1 LKKLLF
7 LFLALSFCNCKAQ
20 TPIIDLYGPDTYGDI
35 QNAYY
40 KDINNFQDQFVGT
53 WIYTNGNTTL
63 KVVFV
68 KKLMFYKAL
77 SKRKYYQDVL
87 IGEYQ
92 YIENGVEKVNS
103 LSNLNSN
110 PLSYYDY
117 NLYSSTQMTDESPY
131 PPCDECPSGTLRLR
145 MKFDEPANDDSLLGA
160 DFVIRKVI
168 ENGVEKLKVQF
179 VKISAASG
187 ASKAN
192 FSLPSTFRNFSLP
205 YGNYTLIKEPN

>member
-1 LKKLLF
+1 MKNIIF
-7 LFLALSFCNCKAQ
+7 LFLILVIFSCNAQ
-20 TPIIDLYGPDTYGDI
+20 TPILSRYDNPNYGRT

-63 KVVFV
+63 KVVFI
-68 KKLMFYKAL
+68 KKLMFYNNFDPK
-77 SKRKYYQDVL
+77 KYYEDVL

-110 PLSYYDY
+110 PLTYFDY
-117 NLYSSTQMTDESPY
+117 NLYSSTKMTNESPY

-160 DFVIRKVI
+160 DFVIRRVV

-179 VKISAASG
+179 VKIGAASG
-187 ASKAN
+187 ASKTN
-192 FSLPSTFRNFSLP
+192 FNLPSTFRNFSLP
-205 YGNYTLIKEPN
+205 YGNYTLIKQQ